1 MTEHRIITNGVCHY
15 SIIGANLSTSCDRY
29 AASQLQHYIYEATGT
44 FIPYVSDRCPVRSPE
59 IWIGAST
66 RDGMKWVSEEELAA
80 LGEEGFLIRST
91 GENLLITGNTPRG
104 TLYGVYEL
112 LRRFLG
118 FRAFTK
124 DVERIDHVEELVIP
138 TIDLRQTPD
147 FEYRDTYFRFAFDGA
162 FCAKNRL
169 NTTLGDL
176 SAEKGGNMKFFNCH
190 HSFDDLVPPR
200 LYFAEHPEYFA
211 LWKGERSPLQPC
223 LSHPRVQ
230 EIALRQVKEWIRE
243 HPECRVFSVAQ
254 NDKNAWCQC
263 PECRRIDE
271 EEGSPSGS
279 IIRFVNRIAKE
290 IEREHPQILIHTF
303 AYQYSRVAPRYT
315 KPRDNVIVRLCD
327 IECEWGDSMELLAS
341 RDPNGACAEFLNNVR
356 EWSRICKRLYVWD
369 YAVNFHNYLQP
380 FPNFYTVAENIRW
393 YKRHGVKGMLQQ
405 GNFSYG
411 GGASM
416 DDLKVYLIS
425 HLLWDVNADVDT
437 LICEF
442 TDGVYGNGAPYI
454 REYLHLMTEAVK
466 GKRMTLYDHP
476 DAQYL
481 SDELILRCDELFA
494 RAEEAAENDQVR
506 ARIAR
511 EHLAIRYL
519 IAVRTEDNAERAEKT
534 DALARDIRAT
544 RLTEIM
550 ERTDL
555 EVSFEYMKR
564 SRYEKERPDRYL
576 MYYIMR

>member
-80 LGEEGFLIRST
+80 LGEEGFLIRSA
-91 GENLLITGNTPRG
+91 GKNLLITGNTPRG

-254 NDKNAWCQC
+254 NDKIAWCQC

-279 IIRFVNRIAKE
+279 IIRFVNRIAEE

-303 AYQYSRVAPRYT
+303 AYQYSRVAPRYA
-315 KPRDNVIVRLCD
+315 KPRENVIVRLCD

-356 EWSRICKRLYVWD
+356 EWSQICNRLYVWD

-476 DAQYL
+476 DAPYL
-481 SDELILRCDELFA
+481 SDELILRCDELFS

-519 IAVRTEDNAERAEKT
+519 MAVRTEDDAERAEKT

-564 SRYEKERPDRYL
+564 SRYAKERPDRYL

>member
-1 MTEHRIITNGVCHY
+1 MITNGICHY
-15 SIIGANLSTSCDRY
+15 SIIGANLSTSCERY

-80 LGEEGFLIRST
+80 LGEEGFLIRSA

-200 LYFAEHPEYFA
+200 LYFEEHPEYFA

-279 IIRFVNRIAKE
+279 IIRFVNRIAEE

-303 AYQYSRVAPRYT
+303 AYQYSRVAPRYA

-327 IECEWGDSMELLAS
+327 IECEWGDPMEVLAF

-476 DAQYL
+476 DAEYL
-481 SDELILRCDELFA
+481 SDELILRCDELFS
-494 RAEEAAENDQVR
+494 RAEEVAENDQVR

-519 IAVRTEDNAERAEKT
+519 MAVRTEDDAERAEKT

-564 SRYEKERPDRYL
+564 SRYAKERPDRYL

>member
-1 MTEHRIITNGVCHY
+1 
-15 SIIGANLSTSCDRY
+15 
-29 AASQLQHYIYEATGT
+29 
-44 FIPYVSDRCPVRSPE
+44 
-59 IWIGAST
+59 
-66 RDGMKWVSEEELAA
+66 
-80 LGEEGFLIRST
+80 
-91 GENLLITGNTPRG
+91 
-104 TLYGVYEL
+104 
-112 LRRFLG
+112 
-118 FRAFTK
+118 
-124 DVERIDHVEELVIP
+124 
-138 TIDLRQTPD
+138 
-147 FEYRDTYFRFAFDGA
+147 
-162 FCAKNRL
+162 
-169 NTTLGDL
+169 
-176 SAEKGGNMKFFNCH
+176 
-190 HSFDDLVPPR
+190 
-200 LYFAEHPEYFA
+200 
-211 LWKGERSPLQPC
+211 
-223 LSHPRVQ
+223 
-230 EIALRQVKEWIRE
+230 
-243 HPECRVFSVAQ
+243 
-254 NDKNAWCQC
+254 
-263 PECRRIDE
+263 
-271 EEGSPSGS
+271 
-279 IIRFVNRIAKE
+279 
-290 IEREHPQILIHTF
+290 
-303 AYQYSRVAPRYT
+303 
-315 KPRDNVIVRLCD
+315 
-327 IECEWGDSMELLAS
+327 
-341 RDPNGACAEFLNNVR
+341 
-356 EWSRICKRLYVWD
+356 LYVWD

-454 REYLHLMTEAVK
+454 REYLHLMTEAIK

-476 DAQYL
+476 DAPYL

-494 RAEEAAENDQVR
+494 RAEKAAENDQVR

-519 IAVRTEDNAERAEKT
+519 MAVRTEDDAERAEKT

-564 SRYEKERPDRYL
+564 SRYAKERPDRYL